1 MSKFKI
7 NLFCNDSL
15 LPSTSDKNVS
25 KYTEWVK
32 DGSGE
37 INLYVNQKCLD
48 VFSDTSTKRRYI
60 WLLESRQII
69 PNIFDFVEKN
79 HEFLLTRCDGIF
91 TCDKELCKIPGFK
104 YVISNAAPWVED
116 RKIFDKTKLVSMISS
131 NKSYT
136 EGHKKRLEYVNQFK
150 DMVDLYGRG
159 IKDIACKEDGL
170 RDYMFSIS
178 IENAVYDTYFT
189 EKLTDCFSTGTIPIF
204 YGSDKVV
211 EYFNEDGIIFLDE
224 NFNISI
230 LTEELYNSKKDAIV
244 DNFERSINLPI
255 AEDYMFEN
263 YFQ

>member
-79 HEFLLTRCDGIF
+79 YEFLLTRCDGIF